1 MLNRSILLQSINNV
15 EVEVLQSNKL
25 FTIKPIAEQ
34 LTCRINHFECLKNAD
49 EQKRWK
55 KRATGS
61 LLHTKQENKRKT
73 NQIRLD

>member
-34 LTCRINHFECLKNAD
+34 LTCRINHFECLKNTD
-49 EQKRWK
+49 
-55 KRATGS
+55 
-61 LLHTKQENKRKT
+61 
-73 NQIRLD
+73 D